1 MSSSNLPGS
10 RFFPFRSLQNA
21 LLEISSH
28 YLSLSLCFLAWHL
41 FYCIHLLQ
49 YVWTG
54 KHLDKSLSL
63 CFHEVP
69 AGYLSTH
76 SIYQHFS
83 WYCSHAFELASF
95 WLRILVCYSLRYGSV
110 RYMSCLQSGFYSFD
124 LWDVIENNYNGV
136 KSFLSNKCWSEGV
149 FNHYYLNAFL

>member
-1 MSSSNLPGS
+1 MHYW
-10 RFFPFRSLQNA
+10 RSAPIISLFHCVF
-21 LLEISSH
+21 LLGI
-28 YLSLSLCFLAWHL
+28 YFIVYI
-41 FYCIHLLQ
+41 YCNMF
-49 YVWTG
+49 G

-124 LWDVIENNYNGV
+124 LRDVIENNYNGV